1 MGTGEQIRFT
11 DIAEAAG
18 VEFQRR
24 SGRGAPAQPEYFL
37 PEIMGGGL
45 ALLDYDGD
53 GDLDLYFVQGA
64 GSDALYE
71 NRGSGSSA
79 LRFTAVPD
87 AVPAPTGYG
96 MGAAVGD
103 ADGDGD
109 LDLYRT
115 AYGADALLLR
125 DDDSAGFTVSATLP
139 ADEGWSASAVFCD
152 YDADGRLDLFVTR
165 YMDYDPAFE
174 CFAADGRRDY
184 CGPTELPGVPDLLYR
199 NLGGG
204 RFEEVGRRV
213 GLGSLAARGLGV
225 VCHDLTGDGRPD
237 FYVANDTEANHLWVN
252 DGAGGFREEAMQSGA
267 ALSGFGRPEAGMGI
281 DIADLDRN
289 GALDLLVTHFADETN
304 TLYLAEAGGFFVD
317 ASNAWGLGSL
327 GLSTTGFGVAVG
339 DWNHDGR
346 PDAVIAN
353 GRVARPPGA
362 PPREPFFDSYAEP
375 TLVLR
380 NDGGRFSEAAEASP
394 ALAARIVGRGL
405 AAGDLDGDGDLDL
418 VLASAD
424 GPVSVL
430 RNDSAP
436 EGGWLLVEPRLTA
449 NGLPDHGATVFLET
463 TAGTRIGRANRGVSY
478 LGSGDPRAHFGIEPG
493 AQVTG
498 LTVRWSNGE
507 RERFPAPPPNRSVA
521 VVRGEGTPGG

>member
-1 MGTGEQIRFT
+1 M
-11 DIAEAAG
+11 
-18 VEFQRR
+18 EFQRR
-24 SGRGAPAQPEYFL
+24 SDRGAPAQPEYFL

-45 ALLDYDGD
+45 ALLDFDGD

-64 GSDALYE
+64 GPDALYE
-71 NRGSGSSA
+71 NRGSGSPA

-96 MGAAVGD
+96 MGAAAGD

-125 DDDSAGFTVSATLP
+125 DDDSSGFTVSATLT

-213 GLGSLAARGLGV
+213 GIGSPAARGLGV

-252 DGAGGFREEAMQSGA
+252 DGAGGFREEAMQSGV

-281 DIADLDRN
+281 EIADLDRN
-289 GALDLLVTHFADETN
+289 GTLDLLVTHFADETN

-362 PPREPFFDSYAEP
+362 PPRESFFDSYAEP

-424 GPVSVL
+424 GPVKVL

-436 EGGWLLVEPRLTA
+436 EGGWLLVEPRRTA

-463 TAGTRIGRANRGVSY
+463 TAGTRIGRANRGASY

-493 AQVTG
+493 AEVTG